1 MLLGVSHAAGLV
13 RVWLGGTRL
22 LESFFSFP
30 LPLPPPHTFL
40 PPFSSPPLVSFSFH
54 PPSFFSVL
62 FLLPLPPFFL
72 FSYLL
77 SQFPCLPAFLCGF
90 LSFCAR
96 DWTQG
101 SLHPV
106 QAPCPELHLLLSSR
120 SSHHC
125 SDWFLTKVLSI
136 QFFRSH
142 PFISGPV
149 TSHFTSLL
157 ALLQGFPRVFESCAW
172 ECLSLLGKKMRRS
185 CLYYA
190 LEFWEGGLS

>member
-1 MLLGVSHAAGLV
+1 MQRGLSGFDSV
-13 RVWLGGTRL
+13 V
-22 LESFFSFP
+22 P
-30 LPLPPPHTFL
+30 DFL
-40 PPFSSPPLVSFSFH
+40 SLSSPF
-54 PPSFFSVL
+54 PSL
-62 FLLPLPPFFL
+62 FLLLTLFCPFLLPSTSLFFFPPTLFLLCSLSSPSPPFFL

-106 QAPCPELHLLLSSR
+106 QAPYPELHLLLSSR

-125 SDWFLTKVLSI
+125 SDWLLIIVLSI
-136 QFFRSH
+136 QYFRSH

-149 TSHFTSLL
+149 TSHFTPLV
-157 ALLQGFPRVFESCAW
+157 ALLQGCPRVFESCAW
-172 ECLSLLGKKMRRS
+172 ERLSLLGKKMRRS

-190 LEFWEGGLS
+190 LEFWEGGPS